1 MKEMIATGKTL
12 EEIRERWSRE
22 WGCDPEALQIETIE
36 KPGVFSR
43 LYKVKVILPDSD
55 KQNFPQEDT
64 QEEDTRVLWDQVK
77 YTIYPG
83 SQVQS
88 IVPYP
93 HAGKLFMLGN
103 EIGYEMPVNKGDT
116 FEFYPLVQQGGLSW
130 GISVEPDGS
139 KAVAR
144 VRHARAGKF
153 VLANSLPNYSQFVLE
168 QHVSFD
174 ASPEPDELPTEAN
187 LLKEIND
194 KGIVYGIKSNLWAD
208 FMAVD
213 GEREIVIAEATLP
226 IPTVQPQ
233 LIDYV
238 GEPVFQNEES
248 NEDKIDYFAC
258 KIVLCQ
264 KDDILARKI
273 PGKEGVP
280 GTNIFGKATQVDK
293 IKDFMITMKKNV
305 YLTENMEVKASCS
318 GTPVRVNKNTYL
330 VENAFIQNKDVDLST
345 GSIDF
350 PGDVF
355 IGGNVTDGLYIHS
368 SGAVK
373 VQGSVSGADIKAE
386 TGLAVRNNIIASKIL
401 VGEKHVSRSEF
412 IKTMQEVSEELALCV
427 HQIEQLQGVSA
438 NTSVGQLFK
447 VILEKNFQQLPKKVE
462 ELERL
467 LNSQERGFVSPE
479 LDQAIRSVKHF
490 MIGLGPLQLKDTLY
504 LKNALKIVGFFMA
517 TKGLA
522 ASASVLCDVSYVQN
536 SEISCAGDFFC
547 HKGVYN
553 SILKIEGCMKIHGVC
568 RGGEISCSG
577 DVYIWELGGS
587 NISATTIKASKDSH
601 INIEFCHANIKIFIG
616 KELIKIDEPAQK
628 VDIFRDKGN
637 LQVGKLRWDGST
649 R

>member
-1 MKEMIATGKTL
+1 MKEMIVTGKTL
-12 EEIRERWSRE
+12 EEIREKWSRE
-22 WGCDPEALQIETIE
+22 WGCDPEELQIETIE

-43 LYKVKVILPDSD
+43 LYKVNVILPDPD

-83 SQVQS
+83 SRVQS

-116 FEFYPLVQQGGLSW
+116 YEFYPLVQQGELSW
-130 GISVEPDGS
+130 KISVEPDGS

-153 VLANSLPNYSQFVLE
+153 VLANSLPNYSQLVLE
-168 QHVSFD
+168 QHVSWD

-208 FMAVD
+208 FMVVD
-213 GEREIVIAEATLP
+213 GESEIVIAEATLP

-233 LIDYV
+233 LTDYV

-248 NEDKIDYFAC
+248 NEEKIDYFAC

-355 IGGNVTDGLYIHS
+355 IGGNVADGLYIHS
-368 SGAVK
+368 SGTVK

-412 IKTMQEVSEELALCV
+412 IKTMQEVSEGLALCV